1 MRCHRRRRASKAG
14 EAGRDRRQL
23 GPWPELARTP
33 QAGRN
38 PLSPFGLRAAWGHL
52 RRCHS
57 STMAPHR
64 LRRGALHLA
73 PWRSQ
78 RDRPDF
84 YHGLLAKLRLKPTS
98 GGFE

>member
-1 MRCHRRRRASKAG
+1 MRCHRRRRA
-14 EAGRDRRQL
+14 
-23 GPWPELARTP
+23 TP

-38 PLSPFGLRAAWGHL
+38 PVSPFGLRAAWGHL
-52 RRCHS
+52 RRCHA
-57 STMAPHR
+57 STMARHR

-84 YHGLLAKLRLKPTS
+84 YHGLLEEAARN
-98 GGFE
+98 EERV